1 MQRIFP
7 NQNKYL
13 IKKLKLKKMKKL
25 TYIIATLC
33 VVAISTAIFIGCEK
47 ENEVSTNSLLSEN
60 KIQKDFLVT
69 DTISFDDWDQLPFSL
84 YCIHKWGII
93 EVLENGSLR
102 YATVNC
108 EIVLCSSQAFL
119 ASELLKFDRIH
130 EPDPN
135 IINNSYSEFSVST
148 EGDDF
153 LTTEDIE
160 FIFNSII
167 TNYVNPYYN

>member
-1 MQRIFP
+1 
-7 NQNKYL
+7 
-13 IKKLKLKKMKKL
+13 MKSYK
-25 TYIIATLC
+25 YIIAALF
-33 VVAISTAIFIGCEK
+33 VVAIGAAIFIGCEK
-47 ENEVSTNSLLSEN
+47 ENEVSTNTLLSEN
-60 KIQKDFLVT
+60 KIQKDFLVI
-69 DTISFDDWDQLPFSL
+69 DTIPFDDWESLPFSL
-84 YCIHKWGII
+84 NCIHKWGII

-119 ASELLKFDRIH
+119 ASELLKFDRIC

-153 LTTEDIE
+153 LTIEDKE

-167 TNYVNPYYN
+167 TNYVNPYLQ